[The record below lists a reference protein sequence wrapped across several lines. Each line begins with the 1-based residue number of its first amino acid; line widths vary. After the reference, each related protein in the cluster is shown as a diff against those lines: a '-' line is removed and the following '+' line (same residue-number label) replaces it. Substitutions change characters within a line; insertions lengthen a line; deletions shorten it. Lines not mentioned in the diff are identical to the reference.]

1 MSAIETPHEVLE
13 FWFSDRVRPL
23 WFNSNPEFD
32 SELTERF
39 LAAYL
44 AAAAGAL
51 QEWENGAEG
60 ALALVIALDQFP
72 LNMFRGQPRSFATE
86 AAARGVARRAVDRGF
101 DRRLTDEQKGFLYL
115 PFMHS
120 EDLRDQDLSVELY
133 EKAGLADSLKWA
145 KHHRGLIRRFG
156 RFPHR
161 NAILGRD
168 STPEERAYLASEE
181 AFHG

>member
-1 MSAIETPHEVLE
+1 MSEIKTPLEILE
-13 FWFSDRVRPL
+13 FWFSERVRPL

-32 SELTERF
+32 GELTERF
-39 LAAYL
+39 LATYQ
-44 AAAAGAL
+44 AAAADAL
-51 QEWENGAEG
+51 QEWENSPEG

-72 LNMFRGQPRSFATE
+72 LNMFRGLPQSFATE
-86 AAARGVARRAVDRGF
+86 AAAQDAARRAIDRGF
-101 DRRLTDEQKGFLYL
+101 DRQLTDEQKGFLYL

-120 EDLRDQDLSVELY
+120 EDPRDQDRSVELY

-145 KHHRGLIRRFG
+145 EHHRGLIRRFG

-168 STPEERAYLASEE
+168 SMPEERAYLASEE